1 MSFIITSFIAFTL
14 TLISLLIWSIREE
27 KEGWVATFIV
37 SLAIFGIFGW
47 GVFLSCVTETTK
59 VEDKQAKVLEI
70 IKGKHITVVSTPE
83 NYNKFYTGYESD
95 MIDSTTKFIWRNTYK
110 YNYYGF
116 ENGTITEF
124 IAINDTSKSTVPE
137 VKVER

>member
-27 KEGWVATFIV
+27 KEGWTATFIV
-37 SLAIFGIFGW
+37 ALAIFGIFGW
-47 GVFLSCVTETTK
+47 GVFLSSATETTK

-70 IKGKHITVVSTPE
+70 IKGKHITVVSTSE
-83 NYNKFYTGYESD
+83 NYNKVYTGYESD

-116 ENGTITEF
+116 KNGTITEF